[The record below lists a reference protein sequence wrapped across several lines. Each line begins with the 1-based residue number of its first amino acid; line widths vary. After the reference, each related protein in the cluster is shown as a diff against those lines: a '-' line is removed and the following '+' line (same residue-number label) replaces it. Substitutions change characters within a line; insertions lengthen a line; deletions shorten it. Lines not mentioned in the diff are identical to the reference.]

1 MAIGD
6 FDPAKAGMVWND
18 CNGWHYP
25 IGAGVPGAFAPFSP
39 APTVDA
45 RDAELASLR
54 SQLAALQAEAARV
67 VGPFARMGDLINR
80 LFDAT
85 ESRPSLSEYGEHFL
99 AARAFLT
106 SLPSPAVVAVPIEP
120 GEDDIE
126 AMARAMTEGDNPS
139 PDLVHLWKP
148 EAIAAYR
155 ALVKRH
161 GG

>member
-1 MAIGD
+1 MSVLTHAVESAISRLTKERD
-6 FDPAKAGMVWND
+6 E
-18 CNGWHYP
+18 
-25 IGAGVPGAFAPFSP
+25 
-39 APTVDA
+39 A
-45 RDAELASLR
+45 RAE
-54 SQLAALQAEAARV
+54 LAALQAEAARV

-126 AMARAMTEGDNPS
+126 AMARAMTESDNPS